1 MSDETSTRTPRPCR
15 QPIVAGASP
24 EERDPAQWPPE
35 LFAPIQRLLD
45 ESRARAGTAVQDSFD
60 HPDRRLT
67 AREFVTLWNACG
79 LKAMATVGSTGRPHV
94 APVHAEFVNGR
105 LRSTVYANAVRRRD
119 LQANPHV
126 ALTTWAP
133 GGAAAIVY
141 GRAREV
147 PDTLRDTRPG
157 PTGRARRT
165 VALEIDITRIYAMKA
180 RTVE

>member
-1 MSDETSTRTPRPCR
+1 MPDQTSPPGQRPCR

-24 EERDPAQWPPE
+24 EERDPAHWPPE
-35 LFAPIQRLLD
+35 LFEPIQRLLD
-45 ESRARAGTAVQDSFD
+45 ESRARAGTAVRDSFD
-60 HPDRRLT
+60 HADRRMT
-67 AREFVTLWNACG
+67 AREFVSLWNACG
-79 LKAMATVGSTGRPHV
+79 LKAMATVGSSGHPHV
-94 APVHAEFVNGR
+94 APVHAEFVSGR
-105 LRSTVYANAVRRRD
+105 LRSTVYTNAVRRRD

-147 PDTLRDTRPG
+147 PGTLRDTRPG
-157 PTGRARRT
+157 ATGRARST

-180 RTVE
+180 RAAE